1 MMSLKRFIVIFLA
14 IVIVLVCTGCGV
26 NPEKIQETELSQSLS
41 QSLTQSFEHSD
52 YSVKLPQSWKVTK
65 DSEESN
71 PTLYF
76 EVEQKQAGGLFL
88 LRLDKLEELPSN
100 RKEIV
105 ELRSSTHQVFKYST
119 QYESAEGTSDATAI
133 CFYVPAKNSGYE
145 FIFVND
151 SVSDALAHEIARTVK
166 IK

>member
-1 MMSLKRFIVIFLA
+1 MSLKRSIVIFVA
-14 IVIVLVCTGCGV
+14 IVMVLVCTGCGV
-26 NPEKIQETELSQSLS
+26 TPEKIQETELA
-41 QSLTQSFEHSD
+41 QSLTQTFEHND
-52 YSVKLPQSWKVTK
+52 YFVKLPQSWNVTK
-65 DSEESN
+65 DSEDSN

-133 CFYVPAKNSGYE
+133 CFYVPVKNSGYE

-151 SVSDALAHEIARTVK
+151 SVSDALALEIARTVK

>member
-1 MMSLKRFIVIFLA
+1 MMSMKRIIVIFLA
-14 IVIVLVCTGCGV
+14 IVMVLVCTGCGV
-26 NPEKIQETELSQSLS
+26 NPEKIQETELSQSL
-41 QSLTQSFEHSD
+41 TQTFEHSD

-65 DSEESN
+65 ESIDSN

-76 EVEQKQAGGLFL
+76 EVEQKRAGGLFL
-88 LRLDKLEELPSN
+88 LRLDKLEVLPSN

-151 SVSDALAHEIARTVK
+151 SVSDALALEIARTVK

>member
-1 MMSLKRFIVIFLA
+1 MSMKRIIVIFLA
-14 IVIVLVCTGCGV
+14 IVMVLVCTGCGV
-26 NPEKIQETELSQSLS
+26 NPEKIQETELSQSL
-41 QSLTQSFEHSD
+41 TQTFEHSD

-65 DSEESN
+65 DSEDSN

-151 SVSDALAHEIARTVK
+151 SVSDALALEIARTVK

>member
-1 MMSLKRFIVIFLA
+1 MSLKRFIVIFLA
-14 IVIVLVCTGCGV
+14 IVMVLVCTGCGV
-26 NPEKIQETELSQSLS
+26 NPEKIQETELSQSL
-41 QSLTQSFEHSD
+41 TQTFEHND
-52 YSVKLPQSWKVTK
+52 YFVKLPQSWKVTK
-65 DSEESN
+65 DSEDSN

-151 SVSDALAHEIARTVK
+151 SVSDALALEIARTVK